1 MAQFTSASLVLAPRC
16 GSKIT
21 SENSLDLFT
30 NSGVGKSVTKQPI
43 LLASSACRTSLLLT
57 IAPLDK
63 LINFAPFLI
72 YLIASF
78 EIRF

>member
-43 LLASSACRTSLLLT
+43 LLQIYNQSLIVDILNFQLFQLL
-57 IAPLDK
+57 
-63 LINFAPFLI
+63 
-72 YLIASF
+72 
-78 EIRF
+78 